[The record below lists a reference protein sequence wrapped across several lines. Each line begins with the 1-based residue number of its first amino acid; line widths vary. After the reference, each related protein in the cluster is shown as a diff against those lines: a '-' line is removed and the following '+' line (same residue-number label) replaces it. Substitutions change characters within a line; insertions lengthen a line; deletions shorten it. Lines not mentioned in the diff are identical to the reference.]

1 MKTQISGNILK
12 RFGKFKVISAL
23 NYLYRWQN
31 GKFNSSGTK
40 AKKWASQEIVKNTMS
55 PRYVTPIGHP
65 DMSPRYVTPYV
76 TPYITPYFTPKLRS
90 KSFTHTQ

>member
-1 MKTQISGNILK
+1 MENMKTQISGNILK

-23 NYLYRWQN
+23 NYLFRWQN

-55 PRYVTPIGHP
+55 PRYVTP
-65 DMSPRYVTPYV
+65 YV
-76 TPYITPYFTPKLRS
+76 TPYFTPKLRS